1 MFSNNSFRSSFA
13 SVKTLSYTPTQVLY
27 MKGTYGSTYTFVIRD
42 QDIAWGLGFLAFYSM
57 FNNKFG
63 KACVRIVYELILLYV
78 LTNIVYEFVKLYN
91 PYHLV

>member
-13 SVKTLSYTPTQVLY
+13 SVKTLSYTQT
-27 MKGTYGSTYTFVIRD
+27 TYGSTYTFVIRD

-91 PYHLV
+91 PYNLV